1 MTTDTVSV
9 VNGASIQH
17 GPFNDRVYLMSM
29 GKSDPETMV
38 HTLRF
43 LANVGCSSKIITK
56 VPASAKETFCA
67 AGYQV
72 EAHIPRMFE
81 GTTDGFFLAQY
92 LNPARAAVENAPEQ
106 EEVLAA
112 ALAGGQNGVSRD
124 LPKEYSLTVASPED
138 TDELAALYEEV
149 FATYPFPIHR
159 PDFLNDT
166 MEEGTVYFL
175 IRKKGNLVAASSA
188 ETDPVGKCVEMTDF
202 ATKPAFRG
210 RGLSSL
216 LLAAMEE
223 AMRQEGYYT
232 AYTIARALVLPVN
245 RLFAGAGYQFGGTL
259 FNNTNI
265 GGSFE
270 SMNVWSKPL

>member
-1 MTTDTVSV
+1 MTSDTISV
-9 VNGASIQH
+9 VDGAFIQH
-17 GPFNDRVYLMSM
+17 GSFNDRVYLMNM
-29 GKSDPETMV
+29 GENDPETMV
-38 HTLRF
+38 KTLRL
-43 LANVGCSSKIITK
+43 LAKGSCSSKIITK

-72 EAHIPRMFE
+72 EAHIPLMFE
-81 GTTDGFFLAQY
+81 GITDGFFLAKY
-92 LNPARAAVENAPEQ
+92 LNPARATVLNGHEQ
-106 EEVLAA
+106 EEILGA
-112 ALAGGQNGVSRD
+112 ALAGGHNGVLRD
-124 LPKEYSLTVASPED
+124 LPSEFSLMPAQPED
-138 TDELAALYEEV
+138 TDELAALYDEV

-159 PDFLNDT
+159 PDFLKDT

-175 IRKKGNLVAASSA
+175 IRQNGKLVAASSA
-188 ETDPVGKCVEMTDF
+188 EKDPVAKCVEMTDF

-216 LLAAMEE
+216 LLAVMEE

-270 SMNVWSKPL
+270 SMNVWSKHL